1 MAEDQPAY
9 GGGGMMIIRAALGVA
24 LALALLAA
32 PLASEAE
39 ERAKVARIGYLA
51 ADIAN
56 NPHFREGFRQGL
68 RDLSYVEGRNIV
80 IEYRSA
86 DGQFERL
93 PDLAGELVRRKV
105 DVLVSEGTPPTLAAK
120 QATKTIP
127 IVFAASADPVGS
139 GIVTSLARPGGNVTG
154 LTFIGPDV
162 VAKQLQLLREAVPRI
177 TRVAVLWQPG
187 GPGGLPE
194 RTQRDLLKPTEDAA
208 RALAM
213 RLQLVQT
220 LGPGDFDKAFSEMTR
235 GRADALIVLTSFMLF
250 NERRH
255 VADLAAKG
263 RLPAIYPWTDAVD
276 AGGLMAYSANLPDLF
291 RRAATYVDI
300 SKHVGRVKSER
311 VLV

>member
-1 MAEDQPAY
+1 
-9 GGGGMMIIRAALGVA
+9 
-24 LALALLAA
+24 
-32 PLASEAE
+32 
-39 ERAKVARIGYLA
+39 
-51 ADIAN
+51 
-56 NPHFREGFRQGL
+56 
-68 RDLSYVEGRNIV
+68 LS
-80 IEYRSA
+80 
-86 DGQFERL
+86 L
-93 PDLAGELVRRKV
+93 
-105 DVLVSEGTPPTLAAK
+105 
-120 QATKTIP
+120 
-127 IVFAASADPVGS
+127 AASADPVGS

-162 VAKQLQLLREAVPRI
+162 VAKHLQLLREAVPRI